1 MLVALFLTIS
11 WPVAVVKVVTKNGF
25 LKESTETR
33 RDVVVLRTETDV
45 HEHANV
51 VDAVVGMRAKN
62 LFETTKKT
70 R

>member
-1 MLVALFLTIS
+1 M
-11 WPVAVVKVVTKNGF
+11 VKVVTKNGF